1 MLSED
6 NEKILLLW
14 EPVANENILE
24 KQRPVMVGMGSRV
37 VQMVYGSSLYFS
49 LNFVVTLKLL
59 Y

>member
-1 MLSED
+1 MK
-6 NEKILLLW
+6 KILLLW

-24 KQRPVMVGMGSRV
+24 KQRPVMVGMGLRV